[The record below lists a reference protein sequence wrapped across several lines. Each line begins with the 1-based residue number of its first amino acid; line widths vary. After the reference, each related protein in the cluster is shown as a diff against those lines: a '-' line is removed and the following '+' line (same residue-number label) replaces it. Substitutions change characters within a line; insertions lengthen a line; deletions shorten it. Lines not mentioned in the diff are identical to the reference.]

1 MDSLIMMLVLAV
13 LAVPVL
19 MAVGLATLL
28 RLRARVAALEAAV
41 HALQEAPPRED
52 VAPTLADWMRR
63 SQGPAPA
70 PVSAAP
76 REGATSPAGASP
88 GEGAATAAY
97 RAVDAV
103 APRTPAVDAAPG
115 SAAPPAGS
123 GASRARLDD
132 AAPAGAAPPP
142 LPPRSPPPMPRVP
155 VRPDPLTLAFRA
167 ARRWLTEGNVPVKV
181 GVLVL
186 FAGVAAL
193 LKYASDQGLLRMP
206 IELRLTGVAA
216 TATAALAFGWRQR
229 EARRGFAL
237 AVQGGAVGVLL
248 LVLFAASRLYPL
260 VPVGA
265 AFAGSVVLVAGLCVL
280 AVRQESLALA
290 VLGVLAGFLA
300 PLWLSTGQGSHVA
313 LFGYY
318 AVLNAG
324 VVLIAWRRPW
334 RLLNVLGF
342 GFTFGVGTLWGVLRY
357 RPEQFASTEPF
368 LLLFFAM
375 YLAVPILYAAARA
388 PAQRRVLDGCLIF
401 GTPLVAFSLQAGLL
415 DGARMPLAFNA
426 LGLAAIYAALA
437 AGLRGRERF
446 AALVAP
452 YAVLA
457 VGFATLAVPLALSA
471 RATAAIFALEGAGL
485 VWLALRD
492 GRRLPLVAGIGLQL
506 LAGVLAADELMDVE
520 RGVSWLEGP
529 LVTAMLVAVGGFAT
543 ALSAW
548 REKRGGLAG
557 WAYALSVAWL
567 LFAAGSEI
575 TRLLPAPRLANALM
589 LLALAVAWAAAEASA
604 RIPARGPW
612 LTAAFAF
619 VAPLLLALGD
629 VADRTAPFAGLGA
642 VAWIAF
648 AIVAARVLLRLRPAA
663 AGLQGL
669 AHAGLVVAS
678 ATVLTAA
685 LQAVA
690 IDAGLGGAWH
700 FALVLLP
707 WLAVAALVLRRP
719 RLAGWPFGDGFER
732 WRGLLSDG
740 LAAVLGIGFVVGLF
754 LRGDAAPLPQLPLPQ
769 LPLLNP
775 LELSQ
780 LAALGLLATW
790 ASARGLDARRALA
803 VAAFA
808 FATGVVLRAAHHWG
822 GVPWN
827 GAMFSTGLVQTCL
840 TLLWSVIGMA
850 AWIRGSRH
858 GDRAIWQ
865 AGAVL
870 MALVLAK
877 LVLVDRQYLGNLLGI
892 GSFIAFGLLCVAVG
906 YIAPVPPRR
915 DGAEAPA

>member
-1 MDSLIMMLVLAV
+1 
-13 LAVPVL
+13 
-19 MAVGLATLL
+19 
-28 RLRARVAALEAAV
+28 
-41 HALQEAPPRED
+41 
-52 VAPTLADWMRR
+52 
-63 SQGPAPA
+63 
-70 PVSAAP
+70 
-76 REGATSPAGASP
+76 
-88 GEGAATAAY
+88 
-97 RAVDAV
+97 
-103 APRTPAVDAAPG
+103 
-115 SAAPPAGS
+115 
-123 GASRARLDD
+123 
-132 AAPAGAAPPP
+132 
-142 LPPRSPPPMPRVP
+142 
-155 VRPDPLTLAFRA
+155 
-167 ARRWLTEGNVPVKV
+167 
-181 GVLVL
+181 
-186 FAGVAAL
+186 
-193 LKYASDQGLLRMP
+193 
-206 IELRLTGVAA
+206 
-216 TATAALAFGWRQR
+216 
-229 EARRGFAL
+229 
-237 AVQGGAVGVLL
+237 
-248 LVLFAASRLYPL
+248 
-260 VPVGA
+260 
-265 AFAGSVVLVAGLCVL
+265 FAGSVVLVAGLCVL

-300 PLWLSTGQGSHVA
+300 PLWLSTGQGNHVA

-324 VVLIAWRRPW
+324 VVLIAWCRPW

-485 VWLALRD
+485 VWLALRQ
-492 GRRLPLVAGIGLQL
+492 GRRLPLIAGIGLQL
-506 LAGVLAADELMDVE
+506 VAGVLAADGLMDVE
-520 RGVSWLEGP
+520 RGLSWLEGP
-529 LVTAMLVAVGGFAT
+529 LVTAMLVALGGLAT

-548 REKRGGLAG
+548 RGKRDDLAG
-557 WAYALSVAWL
+557 WAYAVSVAWL
-567 LFAAGSEI
+567 LVAAGVEI
-575 TRLLPAPRLANALM
+575 ARLVPASRVADALM

-604 RIPARGPW
+604 RIPAHGVR
-612 LTAAFAF
+612 LTAASAF
-619 VAPLLLALGD
+619 VVPLLFALGD
-629 VADRTAPFAGLGA
+629 AVDGTAPFAGLGA

-648 AIVAARVLLRLRPAA
+648 AVVGARVLLRLRAA
-663 AGLQGL
+663 GPGLQGL
-669 AHAGLVVAS
+669 AHAGLVAAS
-678 ATVLTAA
+678 STVLSAA
-685 LQAVA
+685 LQALA
-690 IDAGLGGAWH
+690 SEAGLGGAWH
-700 FALVLLP
+700 FAFVLLP

-719 RLAGWPFGDGFER
+719 RLAGWPFGDAFGH
-732 WRGLLSDG
+732 WRGVLSDA

-754 LRGDAAPLPQLPLPQ
+754 LPGGTAPLPQ

-780 LAALGLLATW
+780 LAALGLLGAW
-790 ASARGLDARRALA
+790 AAERGLDARRALA
-803 VAAFA
+803 LAAFV
-808 FATGVVLRAAHHWG
+808 FATTVVLRATHHWG
-822 GVPWN
+822 GVPWS
-827 GAMFSTGLVQTCL
+827 GAMFSTGLVQTGL

-858 GDRAIWQ
+858 GDRGIWQ

-915 DGAEAPA
+915 DAAEEPA